1 MMRKKFFTGLT
12 AGAMILMSIE
22 IQAQNMAVPVV
33 GVDKVVAVENMESR
47 RYTGLVMSPSVVNV
61 VPRVSGEILEVGFK
75 DGDIVK
81 KGQVLYRLDPVQYEA
96 AVKNVEAQIAASKAR
111 LNYAQ
116 NNYNRNEALYDKLAA
131 SLDTMESARSELEEE
146 KATLMA
152 AEAELISAKDNL
164 KNTTIVAPMDSL
176 AGVNNFTAGN
186 YITPS
191 SGTLVTLIQT
201 SPIRVR
207 FSISTSDYLSQF
219 GSFQVLKENGVVKV
233 TLSDGSVYPEIGE
246 IELLNNEANATTDAI
261 QVFARFKNADYKLIT
276 GSTVTVELSQK
287 SGKSMPAV
295 PPSAI
300 MHDSE
305 GAYVYVVDA
314 AGKAAKRY
322 VELGAV
328 TPDYQLIT
336 GGLTVD
342 ETVISEGTHKTMDG
356 MTVKSVAKGN

>member
-1 MMRKKFFTGLT
+1 
-12 AGAMILMSIE
+12 MSIE

-131 SLDTMESARSELEEE
+131 SLDTMESARSALEEE

-191 SGTLVTLIQT
+191 SGTLVTLIQI
-201 SPIRVR
+201 SPI
-207 FSISTSDYLSQF
+207 
-219 GSFQVLKENGVVKV
+219 
-233 TLSDGSVYPEIGE
+233 
-246 IELLNNEANATTDAI
+246 
-261 QVFARFKNADYKLIT
+261 
-276 GSTVTVELSQK
+276 
-287 SGKSMPAV
+287 SG
-295 PPSAI
+295 
-300 MHDSE
+300 
-305 GAYVYVVDA
+305 
-314 AGKAAKRY
+314 
-322 VELGAV
+322 
-328 TPDYQLIT
+328 
-336 GGLTVD
+336 
-342 ETVISEGTHKTMDG
+342 
-356 MTVKSVAKGN
+356 